1 MMMEKE
7 YIQKLLDRYMSAETT
22 EEEEQLLSDYFS
34 SHRDIPAE
42 WRNYSILFRGIKKY
56 EPLTAVSHKRAALK
70 WCAAAAV
77 IAFIFGIGLLW
88 MHQEETSK
96 PSEVIAQTKEMPTTI
111 DKVSKQE
118 TIVEEKPVVAEVKQT
133 RIAKSTRPDK
143 IKKSVLQKEH
153 IQEEKSI
160 QHINKMLEDA
170 DMAFSMATVQCSMNI
185 EESFSQDE
193 KTEETENE
201 TNIIL

>member
-1 MMMEKE
+1 MMMKKE

-42 WRNYSILFRGIKKY
+42 WRNFSILFRGIKKC
-56 EPLTAVSHKRAALK
+56 ETLTAASHKRTTLK

-96 PSEVIAQTKEMPTTI
+96 PSEVIAQTKEIPTTI

-118 TIVEEKPVVAEVKQT
+118 TVVGEKPVVAENTHT
-133 RIAKSTRPDK
+133 RLAKSSRPVK
-143 IKKSVLQKEH
+143 THKPAIQKEH
-153 IQEEKSI
+153 IQKEKSI

-170 DMAFSMATVQCSMNI
+170 DMAFSLATAQCSMNI

-193 KTEETENE
+193 KTEETDDE

>member
-1 MMMEKE
+1 MMMKKE

-42 WRNYSILFRGIKKY
+42 WRNFSILFRGIKKC
-56 EPLTAVSHKRAALK
+56 EPLKIASHKRTTLK

-88 MHQEETSK
+88 MHQEKTSK
-96 PSEVIAQTKEMPTTI
+96 PSEVIAQTKEKPTSF

-118 TIVEEKPVVAEVKQT
+118 TVVEEKPVVAEVKQA
-133 RIAKSTRPDK
+133 RMVKSTRHVK
-143 IKKSVLQKEH
+143 NKKSIIQKEH
-153 IQEEKSI
+153 IQKEKSI

-185 EESFSQDE
+185 EESFSLDE
-193 KTEETENE
+193 KTEETDDE

>member
-1 MMMEKE
+1 MMKKE

-42 WRNYSILFRGIKKY
+42 WRNFSILFRGIKKC
-56 EPLTAVSHKRAALK
+56 ETLTAASHKRTTLK

-96 PSEVIAQTKEMPTTI
+96 PSEVIAQTKEIPTTI

-118 TIVEEKPVVAEVKQT
+118 TVVGEKPVVAENTHT
-133 RIAKSTRPDK
+133 RLAKSSRPVK
-143 IKKSVLQKEH
+143 THKPAIQKEH
-153 IQEEKSI
+153 IQKEKSI

-170 DMAFSMATVQCSMNI
+170 DMAFSLATAQCSMNI

-193 KTEETENE
+193 KTEETDDE